1 MALTVAE
8 VETSIQTILTT
19 GQSVTID
26 GMTYNAANLK
36 SLMELRD
43 QLQGAINRA
52 NGRPVFSAFK
62 MSNMGY

>member
-1 MALTVAE
+1 MALTVAA
-8 VETSIQTILTT
+8 VETAIETIQTS

-36 SLMELRD
+36 TLMGLRD
-43 QLQGAINRA
+43 QLQSATDEA
-52 NGRPVFSAFK
+52 NTRPVFRAFK

>member
-1 MALTVAE
+1 MAITVAE
-8 VETSIQTILTT
+8 YETAIRTVLTT

-36 SLMELRD
+36 TLIEARD
-43 QLQGAINRA
+43 QAQSAIDRA